1 MAKFA
6 DELSHLEVT
15 LHSKAVSNKP
25 VDRIVMIEHHVRFGA
40 DPIENT
46 EMGHV
51 TLSFSVMAPDTIDEW
66 NLSDYLE
73 NQGLKM
79 LSILFS
85 PKILD
90 VTWFLE
96 DFDCE

>member
-1 MAKFA
+1 MARFA
-6 DELSHLEVT
+6 DE
-15 LHSKAVSNKP
+15 KP
-25 VDRIVMIEHHVRFGA
+25 IDRICMIEHHVRFGA

-51 TLSFSVMAPDTIDEW
+51 TLSFSVMAPDSIDEW
-66 NLSDYLE
+66 NLSNYLE